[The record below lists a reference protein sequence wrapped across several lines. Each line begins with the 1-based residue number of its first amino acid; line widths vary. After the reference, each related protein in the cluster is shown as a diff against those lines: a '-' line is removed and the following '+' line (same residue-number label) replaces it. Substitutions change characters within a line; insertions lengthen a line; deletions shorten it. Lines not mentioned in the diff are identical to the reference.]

1 MENISRSGISESQL
15 TAARTSFMNKTY
27 AWMVSGLMITGFV
40 ANYFYSSGLYMSLMQ
55 NRSTMWLLLLA
66 TFGLVIGINSAINKI
81 SKVVAGAMFLAFSTV
96 IGITFSSIFAIYTA
110 DSIAN
115 VFFISAG
122 MFAALSAFGYIT
134 KRDLTGVGNFMLMGL
149 FGIIIVS
156 VVNMF
161 LANSALYWVSSFFGV
176 IIFSGLTAW
185 DTQKLKEMAVLE
197 LESGDLAGK
206 MAIVG
211 ALTLYLDF
219 INLFLYLLRFLDIRR
234 D

>member
-1 MENISRSGISESQL
+1 MTNYPISNISDQQL
-15 TAARTSFMNKTY
+15 SSARVAFMNKTY
-27 AWMVSGLMITGFV
+27 AWMVSGLLITGFV
-40 ANYFYSSGLYMSLMQ
+40 ANYFYSSGLYMSVLE

-66 TFGLVIGINSAINKI
+66 TFGLVIGINSAINRI
-81 SKVVAGAMFLAFSTV
+81 SKTVAGAMFLAFSTI
-96 IGITFSSIFAIYTA
+96 IGISLSSIFAIYTS

-134 KRDLTGVGNFMLMGL
+134 KRDLTGMGNFMLMGL

-156 VVNMF
+156 IVNIF
-161 LANSALYWVSSFFGV
+161 IANSALYWVTSFFGV

-185 DTQKLKEMAVLE
+185 DTQKLKDMAVVE
-197 LESGDLAGK
+197 LESGELAGK
-206 MAIVG
+206 LAIIG

-219 INLFLYLLRFLDIRR
+219 INLFLYLLRFLGIRR